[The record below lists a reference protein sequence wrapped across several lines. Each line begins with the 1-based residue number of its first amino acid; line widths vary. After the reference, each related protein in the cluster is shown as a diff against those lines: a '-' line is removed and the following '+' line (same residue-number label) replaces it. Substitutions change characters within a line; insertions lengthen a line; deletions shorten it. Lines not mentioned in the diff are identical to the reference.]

1 MSAGPGSVDSLAAL
15 LAHALEL
22 EHASHERY
30 TELAAGMALHH
41 NAPAAAAFDRLAGLS
56 EATVARVEH
65 RARGLCLPRIAPW
78 DFAWCGDG
86 APAPD
91 VGGEGV
97 DYLMSVAEVLEL
109 GMRDARCRRDFY
121 AGLVDQAAPEVRELA
136 VLLAAAS
143 RAQFERLAAW
153 RAACASGAR
162 LDDWDPPNLP
172 E

>member
-136 VLLAAAS
+136 VLLA
-143 RAQFERLAAW
+143 
-153 RAACASGAR
+153 
-162 LDDWDPPNLP
+162 
-172 E
+172 